1 MAKIILPF
9 ENFYTKFMVK
19 KILTFFLIAFL
30 FSSIQFAQDT
40 TRSDVFRNDFP
51 QKHSIIKAKYPS
63 YSLIA
68 GYILT
73 SEANR
78 GDPFAQHELGLRYL
92 LGNGFAKDTAKAI
105 YWIKKAVDQNLPAAR
120 FNYGIMLYNGI
131 GVPWNPFEAYQNF
144 KAASDA
150 SLPEAQFALALLY
163 TDNLVLTRDYN
174 KAYKLFKLSAKAKY
188 KPAEEALKQLL
199 SSGFIPPSDST
210 IVLEKKRIDESAQV
224 LKSDWDLDFIDFEKS
239 EKDTSENFVKEI
251 FNKKADELKNLF
263 GIENYDSTKN
273 DTSTIS
279 LMQFAADNGNPEAL
293 YILGRMYEM
302 GILHKQDFSLAASY
316 LLRAYRLG
324 SFKAGEVLYKLVQNE
339 QFINSL
345 KEKVKKNDPDALYA
359 WAGITALGF
368 SNQLAI
374 SQAIDFLN
382 KAVEKNHIP
391 SIIEIGLIYFNGTSV
406 QKNKNKAYEYW
417 ETAKRLGSKEA
428 IVRLALAKINES
440 ISDDEKN
447 EYAKTIKTIAE
458 EGSVF
463 AQAALAYCYEKGFGV
478 KENKVLAVKLYRNAA
493 QRGNQLAYNSLKRMY
508 DEIRPEDESFKI
520 YELKN

>member
-1 MAKIILPF
+1 MERIILLS
-9 ENFYTKFMVK
+9 ENSYTKLMNNKF
-19 KILTFFLIAFL
+19 LTIFL
-30 FSSIQFAQDT
+30 FSFLLNSITFAQDT

-105 YWIKKAVDQNLPAAR
+105 YWIKKAVDQNLPAAK

-150 SLPEAQFALALLY
+150 LLPEAQFALALLY
-163 TDNLVLTRDYN
+163 TDNLVVSRDYN
-174 KAYKLFKLSAKAKY
+174 KAYKLFSLAAKAKY

-210 IVLEKKRIDESAQV
+210 INLEKRRIDESAQM

-251 FNKKADELKNLF
+251 FNKKAYELRNLF
-263 GIENYDSTKN
+263 GIEKFDSTKN
-273 DTSTIS
+273 DTSAIS
-279 LMQFAADNGNPEAL
+279 LIISASENGSPEAL
-293 YILGRMYEM
+293 YILGRMYEL
-302 GILHKQDFSLAASY
+302 GIIYKKDLSQSASF

-324 SFKAGEVLYKLVQNE
+324 SFKAGEILYKLVQNE

-345 KEKVKKNDPDALYA
+345 KEKVKKNEPDAMYA
-359 WAGITALGF
+359 WAAITALGF

-374 SQAIDFLN
+374 SQAIDLLN

-391 SIIEIGLIYFNGTSV
+391 SLIEIGLLYFNGTSV
-406 QKNKNKAYEYW
+406 QKKKNKAYEYW
-417 ETAKRLGSKEA
+417 EAAQKLGSKESS
-428 IVRLALAKINES
+428 VRLALAKINES
-440 ISDDEKN
+440 HKEEEKI
-447 EYAKTIKTIAE
+447 EYVKTIKTIAE

-463 AQAALAYCYEKGFGV
+463 AQTALAYCYEKGLGV
-478 KENKVLAVKLYRNAA
+478 KENKVIAIKLYRNAA
-493 QRGNQLAYNSLKRMY
+493 QRGSQAAYNSLRRMY
-508 DEIRPEDESFKI
+508 DEIRPEEETFKI
-520 YELKN
+520 YEIKN